1 VFASHATVSRS
12 AARQAASIIEGQG
25 ARYLDAPFTGS
36 KMAAQNR
43 QLIYYVGGS
52 TEALEEIRPV
62 LEASAKTI
70 LHVGGIGD
78 ASVLKIAT
86 NMITAST
93 VQTLAEALALV
104 RAAGVSGVKFAEALE
119 NNGSRSG
126 TSDMKLGA
134 MLAQNFEP
142 NFSLKHMLKDARLA
156 LDLADGLQLSLPVTE
171 TTAEVLSLG
180 MKNGWADQD
189 FSAVAQLYPAPAVPE
204 RPASVSPATSAVEA
218 KPSSESG
225 TTAPAAVGTA
235 VPTMPAARE
244 TSSPTDKPGKE
255 ALDGASRPPAAGK
268 VPALVRSRALLQE
281 GTQRA
286 LRVKAGAARA
296 LQGLWEA
303 RAPRP
308 KRKPARAAA
317 PAAPEEPATI
327 LPTEGLPA
335 RTPAADAHPT
345 TPDATPPVP
354 PVAPPTD
361 VSPGPSSKEGADPAA
376 TNAPE
381 QVLSSNG

>member
-1 VFASHATVSRS
+1 
-12 AARQAASIIEGQG
+12 
-25 ARYLDAPFTGS
+25 
-36 KMAAQNR
+36 
-43 QLIYYVGGS
+43 
-52 TEALEEIRPV
+52 
-62 LEASAKTI
+62 
-70 LHVGGIGD
+70 
-78 ASVLKIAT
+78 
-86 NMITAST
+86 
-93 VQTLAEALALV
+93 
-104 RAAGVSGVKFAEALE
+104 
-119 NNGSRSG
+119 
-126 TSDMKLGA
+126 
-134 MLAQNFEP
+134 
-142 NFSLKHMLKDARLA
+142 
-156 LDLADGLQLSLPVTE
+156 
-171 TTAEVLSLG
+171 
-180 MKNGWADQD
+180 
-189 FSAVAQLYPAPAVPE
+189 
-204 RPASVSPATSAVEA
+204 
-218 KPSSESG
+218 
-225 TTAPAAVGTA
+225 
-235 VPTMPAARE
+235 MPAARE

-255 ALDGASRPPAAGK
+255 ALDGASQPPAAGK

-296 LQGLWEA
+296 LQGLWDA
-303 RAPRP
+303 RAPKP